1 MYVKSLKEK
10 IKGWYLEKSPLTFFG
25 PVYKFVYDK
34 DRDILILQDNAGFLL
49 PKYHVAEIIE
59 DLKKYV
65 DEFPQEL
72 IDEVNAYAEKN
83 NTPC

>member
-1 MYVKSLKEK
+1 MYVKSFKEK
-10 IKGWYLEKSPLTFFG
+10 IKRWYLEKNMAIFFG

-34 DRDILILQDNAGFLL
+34 DRDILILQDNSGYLL
-49 PKYHVAEIIE
+49 PKYHVTEIIE

-72 IDEVNAYAEKN
+72 IDEVNAYAEEQNK
-83 NTPC
+83 PF